1 MPILGEEQELSQL
14 SVDSWPFCFQQ
25 KLKIF
30 YHKKGT
36 SLPPYM
42 GKRGNT
48 SIIFPMHYMGHFF
61 LS

>member
-42 GKRGNT
+42 GKRAILQF
-48 SIIFPMHYMGHFF
+48 S
-61 LS
+61 